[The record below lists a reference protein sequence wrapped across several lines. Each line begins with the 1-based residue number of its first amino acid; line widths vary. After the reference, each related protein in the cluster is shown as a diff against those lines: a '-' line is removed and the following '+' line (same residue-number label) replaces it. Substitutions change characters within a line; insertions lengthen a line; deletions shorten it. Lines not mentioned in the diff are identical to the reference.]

1 MPVRFALD
9 GDLNVSKLT
18 EEQKSYRQIF
28 KATTLFGGV
37 QIFNIIIAI
46 IRSKVV
52 AVLLGPAGMG
62 ITGLLTSTTGFI
74 NSLTNLGLRTSAI
87 KSIAATSSSEN
98 SEKVSTVIS
107 VLRRLIW
114 VTGLLGTIVTAGLS
128 PWLSKI
134 TFGSKD
140 YTLAFIWISITL
152 LLQQL
157 GSGYSAVLQGLRQL
171 KYLAKANVIGSLI
184 GLIITIPLYYFWQFD
199 GIVPVI
205 ILSSLTSMVILWYFS
220 KKTGIKTVKIS
231 KETIMLEGREMI
243 KMGFLLSLSGI
254 ITIGAS
260 YIVRIYI
267 SNTGGIEEV
276 GLYNA
281 GFAIINTYV
290 GMIFTAMGTDY
301 YPRLSAVADDNQK
314 AKQLINQQAEVA
326 IMILAPV
333 LAIFLVFISWVV
345 IIFYSNKF
353 IAVNEMIHWAALGMY
368 FKAASWSIGFILL
381 AKGASK
387 LFFWNELLGNF
398 YILGFNI
405 VGYRLAGLEGLG
417 ISFLAAY
424 FIFFIQVFIIANHKY
439 QFVFDKEFYEVAG
452 LQLLIGL
459 ICFGIM
465 KTLESPWTYFTGTPL
480 ILISV
485 ILSFREL
492 DKRIDLRK
500 LIKTQFNTPK
510 KSE

>member
-1 MPVRFALD
+1 MI
-9 GDLNVSKLT
+9 

-37 QIFNIIIAI
+37 QIFNIIITI
-46 IRSKVV
+46 IRSKFV
-52 AVLLGPAGMG
+52 AILLGPAGMG
-62 ITGLLTSTTGFI
+62 ISGLLTSTAGFI
-74 NSLTNLGLRTSAI
+74 NSLTNLGLRVSAI

-98 SEKVSTVIS
+98 HDKVSTVIS
-107 VLRRLIW
+107 VLRRLVW
-114 VTGLLGTIVTAGLS
+114 VTGLLGTLVTAGLS

-134 TFGSKD
+134 TFGNTD
-140 YTLAFIWISITL
+140 YTYAFIWISVTL
-152 LLQQL
+152 LFQQL
-157 GSGYSAVLQGLRQL
+157 SSGYSAVLQGLRQL
-171 KYLAKANVIGSLI
+171 RYLAKANVIGSLI
-184 GLIITIPLYYFWQFD
+184 GLLITVPLYYFWQFD

-205 ILSSLTSMVILWYFS
+205 ILSSLSSMGILWYFS
-220 KKTGIKTVKIS
+220 RKTGIKSVKIN
-231 KETIMLEGREMI
+231 KETIMIEGTEMI
-243 KMGFLLSLSGI
+243 KMGFFLSLSGI

-260 YIVRIYI
+260 YVVSVFI
-267 SNTGGIEEV
+267 STKGGVEDV

-290 GMIFTAMGTDY
+290 GMIFAAMSTDY
-301 YPRLSAVADDNQK
+301 YPRLSAVAYDNQK

-333 LAIFLVFISWVV
+333 LAVFLVFISWVV
-345 IIFYSNKF
+345 IIFYSNQF

-405 VGYRLAGLEGLG
+405 IGYRLAGLEGLG

-424 FIFFIQVFIIANHKY
+424 FVFFIQVFIIAHQKY
-439 QFVFDKEFYEVAG
+439 QFVFGKKFYTVAG
-452 LQLLIGL
+452 LQLLFGL

-465 KTLESPWTYFTGTPL
+465 KTLDSPWTYLTGTP
-480 ILISV
+480 V
-485 ILSFREL
+485 IMVSIMLSFREL
-492 DKRIDLRK
+492 DKRIDLRI
-500 LIKTQFNTPK
+500 LLKTQFASLRK
-510 KSE
+510 KN